1 MVTWGH
7 GQAEER
13 PDGQQQWGAWQPWE
27 QSPAQ
32 LCGGV
37 EARGAG
43 CGDPQSRL
51 GHTEPSATVMRHL
64 SSRLLGLGE
73 MTVTMHVDGSVM
85 FRTSSSKLGCLNV
98 LFYCYNCLSKR
109 WVPSFMLYLIWTVSP
124 VNFREGALCADH
136 NHRSL
141 WLSHM
146 SLWDQV
152 PTFFLRVHWALDPV
166 VMAEGPGV
174 HCNPSLMLLSPS
186 CRGTGVSWCF
196 TECWSETEGRSPVW
210 RSPVL
215 TAAWNWPSSPACK
228 APKQGGLRKGRLYGC
243 WWKCRAVPGVADLR
257 IGKPI
262 SQCCPAPWRAPPGL
276 SGDPGQS
283 VFYSSLLCRM
293 QESRRGWLLPGD
305 CRWGSESLRVAWRRW
320 SSSHRRAGSRGSGL
334 AILRLLVQTA
344 SLRFKPRIGSDNCEN
359 SSLAFFPSNSFQN
372 FNFSSF

>member
-1 MVTWGH
+1 MVTWGQ
-7 GQAEER
+7 GQAEQR

-37 EARGAG
+37 EAWGTG

-51 GHTEPSATVMRHL
+51 GRTEPSATVMRHL

-98 LFYCYNCLSKR
+98 LFYCYSCLSKR
-109 WVPSFMLYLIWTVSP
+109 WVPSFLLYLIWTVSP

-136 NHRSL
+136 NHTSL

-146 SLWDQV
+146 ALWDQV
-152 PTFFLRVHWALDPV
+152 PTFFLRVHWALDPM

-186 CRGTGVSWCF
+186 CHGTGVSWCF
-196 TECWSETEGRSPVW
+196 TESWSETEGGSPVW
-210 RSPVL
+210 RSPSWRLHEIGPPLLRVKPQSKEAYVR
-215 TAAWNWPSSPACK
+215 AAFMADGENA
-228 APKQGGLRKGRLYGC
+228 RLF
-243 WWKCRAVPGVADLR
+243 PGVADQ
-257 IGKPI
+257 GKPI
-262 SQCCPAPWRAPPGL
+262 SQWCHAQWRAPPGL

-305 CRWGSESLRVAWRRW
+305 CRWGSESLWVAWCRW
-320 SSSHRRAGSRGSGL
+320 SSSRRRAGSRGSGL